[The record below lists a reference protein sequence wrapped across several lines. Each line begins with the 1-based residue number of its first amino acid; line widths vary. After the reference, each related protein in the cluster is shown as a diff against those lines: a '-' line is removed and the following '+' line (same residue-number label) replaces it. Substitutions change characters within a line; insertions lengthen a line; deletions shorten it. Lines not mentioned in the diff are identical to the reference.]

1 MKKPIISLIIVIAT
15 LSHIGIVVTQLYWV
29 RKAIDLKEEQFTN
42 SVRLALKSVS
52 NHLVNFYC
60 FPTGSPEDEHT
71 FNCKVEDI
79 DPAFLR
85 KAIWEEFGC
94 MKINEEFDYGIIDT
108 QQKVLLDGSFEHYP
122 SELPQVLHAIPL
134 TGFEHSDRHMLVV
147 YFPKQTSM
155 IMKQM
160 VVWLGLSALF
170 IIVLILSFYF
180 TIIFFLRQKKLS
192 EMKSDFVNNMTHEF
206 KTPISTISL
215 ASEMLMNKK
224 IQQDPEKAARY
235 AKVIYDENARL
246 QSQVEE
252 VLRIA
257 LLDKGEIKI
266 KNKEVD
272 VHKLI
277 TKTVHS
283 FNLTVKQRNGMIQ
296 TIFYARK
303 FILSV
308 DRDHVRNVLSNL
320 IDNAIKYSPEAPEIS
335 ITTRNNNTGIIISVE
350 DKGIGISH
358 KNQKDI
364 FKKLYRVPTGN
375 IHNEKGFGL
384 GLYYV
389 KSIVEMHGGNVK
401 LSSEPGKGS
410 RFDVFLPF

>member
-1 MKKPIISLIIVIAT
+1 MKKSIISLIIVIAT

-29 RKAIDLKEEQFTN
+29 RKAIDLKEEQFVN

-52 NHLVNFYC
+52 NHLVNFHC
-60 FPTGSPEDEHT
+60 FPAGSPESEHT
-71 FNCKVEDI
+71 FNCRVEDI

-108 QQKVLLDGSFEHYP
+108 QQKVLLDGSFDHYP
-122 SELPQVLHAIPL
+122 GELPQVLHAIPL

-235 AKVIYDENARL
+235 AKIIYDENARL

-272 VHKLI
+272 LHKLI

-283 FNLTVKQRNGMIQ
+283 FNLTVKQRNGIIQ
-296 TIFYARK
+296 TFFYAK
-303 FILSV
+303 EFILSV

-335 ITTRNNNTGIIISVE
+335 ITTRNNDTGIIISVE

-389 KSIVEMHGGNVK
+389 KSIVEMHGGHVK